1 MSDEEKELWVLIPG
15 SRALYATRAEAESFL
30 NGRASRDAEVDALQA
45 ELERGPVTP
54 TVDASDLER
63 RIREAKAEAWDEG
76 FGAYGAYLARAGTG
90 TSYATTMAGA
100 VTWLPRNPYRSG
112 TTTEGTSQ

>member
-63 RIREAKAEAWDEG
+63 RIREAKAEALVAAAQRWSDDPADDDE
-76 FGAYGAYLARAGTG
+76 YTVRNWLLARA
-90 TSYATTMAGA
+90 AE
-100 VTWLPRNPYRSG
+100 YRSG
-112 TTTEGTSQ
+112 TTTEGIGN